1 VNALRSVAPNEAE
14 LGSSC
19 GGRFRPQ
26 SPTVGSSGRGN
37 RRRSGRRHT
46 WKTVT
51 SGDGTRIAFE
61 RLGRGPALVIVGASL
76 ADHRFYAPLANELAK
91 HLKV

>member
-1 VNALRSVAPNEAE
+1 MWGEVSPPKPHRRLIRSRQPSAVGKEAHVE
-14 LGSSC
+14 
-19 GGRFRPQ
+19 
-26 SPTVGSSGRGN
+26 
-37 RRRSGRRHT
+37 
-46 WKTVT
+46 TVT

-76 ADHRFYAPLANELAK
+76 ADHRFYAPLANELAN